1 MNKYVILLLL
11 CFILSDNTKDKFN
24 WKTNLIPVVGQIKNK
39 KYLKAGILA
48 GAQFYATKQ
57 FVFHNKEKQIAKR
70 NTYAW
75 WIVLLYL
82 YGILDAYVDYNFK
95 NFPKQKNKEEK

>member
-1 MNKYVILLLL
+1 MLQKEYLYV
-11 CFILSDNTKDKFN
+11 CVKCSDYKH
-24 WKTNLIPVVGQIKNK
+24 
-39 KYLKAGILA
+39 YYSA
-48 GAQFYATKQ
+48 
-57 FVFHNKEKQIAKR
+57 EKQIAKR

-75 WIVLLYL
+75 WLVLLYL

>member
-11 CFILSDNTKDKFN
+11 CFIFSDDTKDTFD

-48 GAQFYATKQ
+48 GSQFYATKK
-57 FVFHNKEKQIAKR
+57 FMFHNSKDQIAKR

-75 WIVLLYL
+75 WVVLLYL

-95 NFPKQKNKEEK
+95 NFPKQKSKEEK